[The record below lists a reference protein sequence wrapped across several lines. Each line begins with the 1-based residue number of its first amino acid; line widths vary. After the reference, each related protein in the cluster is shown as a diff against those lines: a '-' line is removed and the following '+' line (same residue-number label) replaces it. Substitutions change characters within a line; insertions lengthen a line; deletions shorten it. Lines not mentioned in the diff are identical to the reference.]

1 MNNVLRK
8 ADTKGFIKHLYP
20 HEGYV
25 IDWTIKDDG
34 TMTAEAQIKDISI
47 INKDIIQDIIM
58 QVADIEANNV
68 EYNSLHEG
76 YAIMKE
82 EFDEL
87 WDEVKKHSHDHK
99 KAFNEAK
106 QVACTAI
113 RFMKLCQRK
122 DSEL

>member
-1 MNNVLRK
+1 MR
-8 ADTKGFIKHLYP
+8 
-20 HEGYV
+20 
-25 IDWTIKDDG
+25 
-34 TMTAEAQIKDISI
+34 
-47 INKDIIQDIIM
+47 KDIIQEILKE
-58 QVADIEANNV
+58 VEFAESKFS

-76 YAIMKE
+76 YAIIAE
-82 EFDEL
+82 ELDEL

-113 RFMKLCQRK
+113 RFMKLCQKK